1 MKHQKVIHFLDNEI
15 TEQSNFRTKIRVE
28 INDDARETHNTNSH
42 IKYQR
47 TILKSSFCDYDDA
60 YILDMGVIVITGG
73 GTNVIATQ
81 SNEIDKQVI
90 FKNCTPF
97 TDCVSKINNKQD
109 KKMEKI

>member
-47 TILKSSFCDYDDA
+47 TILNSSFCDYGDA
-60 YILDMGVIVITGG
+60 YILDKGVIVITGVG
-73 GTNVIATQ
+73 ASAIATQ
-81 SNEIDKQVI
+81 SDEIDKQVI
-90 FKNCTPF
+90 FKNWTPF
-97 TDCVSKINNKQD
+97 TDCVSKINNRQD
-109 KKMEKI
+109 EKMEKT

>member
-47 TILKSSFCDYDDA
+47 AILNSSFCDYGDA
-60 YILDMGVIVITGG
+60 YILDKGVIVITGG
-73 GTNVIATQ
+73 GASAIATQ
-81 SNEIDKQVI
+81 SDEIDKQVI
-90 FKNCTPF
+90 FKN
-97 TDCVSKINNKQD
+97 
-109 KKMEKI
+109 

>member
-1 MKHQKVIHFLDNEI
+1 
-15 TEQSNFRTKIRVE
+15 
-28 INDDARETHNTNSH
+28 
-42 IKYQR
+42 
-47 TILKSSFCDYDDA
+47 
-60 YILDMGVIVITGG
+60 MGVIVITGG